1 MAAFLD
7 EEGLAEFWNQILA
20 KLTKYVPEDNAVL
33 KAQGTANANKPLVV
47 GADGNVAPGN
57 WISTAE
63 FSLVDE

>member
-7 EEGLAEFWNQILA
+7 EEGLIELWNQILA

-33 KAQGTANANKPLVV
+33 KVQGIVNANKPLVV
-47 GADGNVAPGN
+47 GTDGNVAPGN
-57 WISTAE
+57 WASTVE